1 MFIRSIAISRLLE
14 DDINMAEAGNYEVL
28 VSSMLEG
35 FKGYNNQTDEEL
47 QAELNAREIPVPS
60 ISSTAKS
67 QYLTIKSG
75 SATI

>member
-1 MFIRSIAISRLLE
+1 MFIRSIAISRLLD
-14 DDINMAEAGNYEVL
+14 DDINTVEAGNYEVL
-28 VSSMLEG
+28 VSCMLEG

-60 ISSTAKS
+60 TSSTAKS

-75 SATI
+75 SATM